1 MFKDKKEQNNPEVKQ
16 GLGGESK
23 KDNRNLFKRIIFI
36 LAGLV
41 IIALIFNAGML
52 VIGIKTHF
60 LYRWTEGYYF
70 GEIIKIDDNG
80 FVIKGRGDMEKIV
93 LIRESTVI
101 KKGKETI
108 EGALQI
114 GNQVMIIGF
123 SNKEGQIQAKLIR
136 VFDSDEFEDLQKSLR
151 FRLFK

>member
-1 MFKDKKEQNNPEVKQ
+1 MFKNEKEQSNPEVKQ

-60 LYRWTEGYYF
+60 LDRWTEGYYF

-101 KKGKETI
+101 KKGKETV
-108 EGALQI
+108 EDALQI
-114 GNQVMIIGF
+114 GNQVIVIGSLDEGERIEAKIIR
-123 SNKEGQIQAKLIR
+123 I
-136 VFDSDEFEDLQKSLR
+136 FDSDKFEDLQKSLR

>member
-1 MFKDKKEQNNPEVKQ
+1 MFKDKKEQSNPEVKQ

-114 GNQVMIIGF
+114 GNQVIVIGSLDEGGRIEAKIIR
-123 SNKEGQIQAKLIR
+123 I
-136 VFDSDEFEDLQKSLR
+136 FDQGDINSSRNFPRPS
-151 FRLFK
+151 FFK